1 MERFDF
7 LTKYDCKRKNK
18 NKHEYF
24 PFLDEEAGSH
34 EGPRVQRLRGEGR
47 LQCEAVH
54 RLQGQGGQDPD
65 NPGGEDPRW

>member
-1 MERFDF
+1 M
-7 LTKYDCKRKNK
+7 CKREIEEKREIRTITN
-18 NKHEYF
+18 ECS

>member
-1 MERFDF
+1 M
-7 LTKYDCKRKNK
+7 N
-18 NKHEYF
+18 EYC

-47 LQCEAVH
+47 LQREAVH

-65 NPGGEDPRW
+65 NPGGEDRRW